1 MRNVVKA
8 GEFTNMAGNSSH
20 EANRGKS
27 ILAPTKL
34 QP

>member
-8 GEFTNMAGNSSH
+8 GEFTNTAGKSSH
-20 EANRGKS
+20 EANGRKL
-27 ILAPTKL
+27 ILAMTKL